1 MSSIQLSLIARS
13 KNIKDEIN
21 RGYRDFVDYDK
32 TMLERHSHE
41 TNEFHLKLDIPSF
54 NGDLSVGE
62 FMDYLTNY
70 DKVMEYLK
78 LYGKEIGS

>member
-1 MSSIQLSLIARS
+1 MIT
-13 KNIKDEIN
+13 DEID
-21 RGYRDFVDYDK
+21 GDYRDFSNYNRTIPK
-32 TMLERHSHE
+32 RCSHQM
-41 TNEFHLKLDIPSF
+41 NEFCLKLDIPSF

>member
-1 MSSIQLSLIARS
+1 
-13 KNIKDEIN
+13 
-21 RGYRDFVDYDK
+21 
-32 TMLERHSHE
+32 MLERHSHE

-70 DKVMEYLK
+70 DKVMDYLK
-78 LYGKEIGS
+78 LYGKEIDG

>member
-1 MSSIQLSLIARS
+1 MSSIQLSLIARW
-13 KNIKDEIN
+13 KNIKDEVN
-21 RGYRDFVDYDK
+21 RGYRDFVDYNK
-32 TMLERHSHE
+32 TMLERHFHE